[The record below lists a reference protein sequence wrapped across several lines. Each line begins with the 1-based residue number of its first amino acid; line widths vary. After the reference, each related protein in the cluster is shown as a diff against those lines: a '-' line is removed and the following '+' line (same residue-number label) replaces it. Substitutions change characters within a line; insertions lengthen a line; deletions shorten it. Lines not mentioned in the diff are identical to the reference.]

1 MKTKITLGLLD
12 KLASEMQEISKTEM
26 SALIGGGDGTIESPY
41 TLGEMDMLL
50 DTDQWTGGY
59 VDYLGYVTPSAFV
72 YGSQYNGYVSHY
84 NCSVADFALGLVNSG
99 LEQSAGVILSSLP
112 VVSYPLSYIMQEM
125 NDCKAQMLHD
135 VIESGQG
142 NDNIDFVVSQSAN
155 SSSTSSVIHIWRAYD
170 AKTGK
175 TLATYEFNMMTGCYS
190 KVEE

>member
-12 KLASEMQEISKTEM
+12 KLVSEMQEISKAEM
-26 SALIGGGDGTIESPY
+26 SALVGGGDGTIDSPY

-50 DTDQWTGGY
+50 DTNQWAGGY
-59 VDYLGYVTPSAFV
+59 VDYLGYVAPSAFV
-72 YGSQYNGYVSHY
+72 YGSQYNGYVSQY
-84 NCSVADFALGLVNSG
+84 NCSVADFARGLVDSG
-99 LEQSAGVILSSLP
+99 LEQCAGVIMGSIP
-112 VVSYPLSYIMQEM
+112 YIAPPLSYIMQEM

-135 VIESGQG
+135 IIESGQG

-175 TLATYEFNMMTGCYS
+175 TLATYEFNMMTGFS
-190 KVEE
+190 NKVDE